1 MVVKTVAEKEDQ
13 EKKVIYTV
21 LEFGHQGLGRVSLRH
36 FSGNRGKSVVR
47 ESSRVG
53 IKKSFTIRQVKFT
66 LSSFDFVRQVQLKA
80 ILMQLKE
87 GLKSLY
93 MCPDRTIEERQA
105 LQELKLKNEADVGV
119 VLSFSSRE
127 PAFSLITFSSNDTGR
142 MTD

>member
-1 MVVKTVAEKEDQ
+1 M
-13 EKKVIYTV
+13 
-21 LEFGHQGLGRVSLRH
+21 
-36 FSGNRGKSVVR
+36 
-47 ESSRVG
+47 
-53 IKKSFTIRQVKFT
+53 
-66 LSSFDFVRQVQLKA
+66 RQVQLKA